1 MPRNFKIFIF
11 EPKFSFLRE
20 NHKNYNQGQFRDFKE
35 FSLCI
40 IFVILKIIQF
50 FKIKESTPGII
61 FMIFRP
67 KWQFRLANENF
78 WIFSEFGLQYLPY
91 CIRDISEKFQNF
103 QIQAEIVIF
112 EWNSKKIQQKNSRNS
127 FYRDL
132 NIDQPKLRNLDAG
145 QSKVFQLMNHFKVI
159 YGAVW
164 CRADIWTLVK
174 LPFISMFYQKHCY
187 HHFHDWRFKKY
198 THLIHWSLLLWHFST
213 VPCFYVSI
221 KSKP

>member
-1 MPRNFKIFIF
+1 MYHICNFKNHTILQNQRIHPRNHFYDFPPKMTISACKWKFLNFFGIRLTVSSILYKRYF
-11 EPKFSFLRE
+11 WEISKFSNSSRNSHFWV
-20 NHKNYNQGQFRDFKE
+20 KFK
-35 FSLCI
+35 
-40 IFVILKIIQF
+40 
-50 FKIKESTPGII
+50 
-61 FMIFRP
+61 
-67 KWQFRLANENF
+67 
-78 WIFSEFGLQYLPY
+78 
-91 CIRDISEKFQNF
+91 
-103 QIQAEIVIF
+103 
-112 EWNSKKIQQKNSRNS
+112 KKIQQKNSRNS

-132 NIDQPKLRNLDAG
+132 NIDQPKLRNPDAG